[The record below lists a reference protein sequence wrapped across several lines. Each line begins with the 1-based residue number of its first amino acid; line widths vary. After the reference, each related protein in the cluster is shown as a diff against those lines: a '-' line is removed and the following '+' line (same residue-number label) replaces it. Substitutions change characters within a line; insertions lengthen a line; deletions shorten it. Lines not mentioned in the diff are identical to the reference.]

1 MGELTRRRFVGATAG
16 VAGAAALTSLLPAA
30 AAAAA
35 ETAGA
40 AGAAGS
46 WAGERSSNGWPL
58 LEAPESFGVEGS
70 DQEVRLAGGDA
81 AVVLLHVA
89 RRFHY
94 EIGEL
99 RAGEIHGWTS
109 GRRVAREYES
119 NYLSGTAIAVRPLS
133 YPAGARDGLYPNEL
147 VVVRDILAEL
157 DGVVVWGGDLTPVKE
172 SHFEIAVK
180 PGHPRLKGV
189 ARKIEGW
196 RKGPGDEGAGATDA
210 FDPARREK
218 ARAFARRSA

>member
-1 MGELTRRRFVGATAG
+1 MKLGELTRRRFVG
-16 VAGAAALTSLLPAA
+16 V
-30 AAAAA
+30 
-35 ETAGA
+35 TAGA
-40 AGAAGS
+40 AGTAALGSLLHAGQAAAAEGTGAAGS
-46 WAGERSSNGWPL
+46 WTKDRTGNGWPVL
-58 LEAPESFGVEGS
+58 AEAESFGIEGS
-70 DQEVRLAGGDA
+70 DQKVRLAGGDA

-94 EIGEL
+94 EIGTL
-99 RAGEIHGWTS
+99 RDGDVHGWVDERGVS
-109 GRRVAREYES
+109 AEYES

-133 YPAGARDGLYPNEL
+133 YPLGAKDGLYPNEL

-157 DGVVVWGGDLTPVKE
+157 DGVVAWGGDFKPVKE

-189 ARKIEGW
+189 ARKIGGW
-196 RKGPGDEGAGATDA
+196 QKGPGDEGAGATDA
-210 FDPARREK
+210 FDPARRKK